1 MSKDP
6 VRVTLCERVDELV
19 RQHGSLRAAARAV
32 EIDSGYLARLRA
44 GEKRNPS
51 APMLRRLGLRKVVV
65 YERSRA

>member
-44 GEKRNPS
+44 GEKRTTS